1 MLFRISYIIVGNVTI
16 LIAEKHCGFI
26 QVGNVNRVIAEKH
39 CGFIQVRNVSILIVD
54 VKRSERHLTVLF
66 D

>member
-16 LIAEKHCGFI
+16 LIAEKHHGFI
-26 QVGNVNRVIAEKH
+26 QVGNVIR
-39 CGFIQVRNVSILIVD
+39 LIVD

>member
-16 LIAEKHCGFI
+16 LIVEKHCGFI
-26 QVGNVNRVIAEKH
+26 QVSNVNRVIAEKH
-39 CGFIQVRNVSILIVD
+39 HGFIQVWNIVRLIVD